1 MFLEYLKSNFLEL
14 LLLSIVLTNYFVGTN
29 SRKSFL
35 LVVAF
40 AIINFFY
47 QGISSE
53 RDVFYLYV
61 MMFLFIVTSCS
72 EEKELKRIFLTE
84 RWQKIL
90 VAPIVFFIV
99 SLSFYTELTYKFLI
113 DLKSPINYD
122 ELLFSL
128 AFLPMVILFR
138 KVGK

>member
-1 MFLEYLKSNFLEL
+1 
-14 LLLSIVLTNYFVGTN
+14 
-29 SRKSFL
+29 
-35 LVVAF
+35 
-40 AIINFFY
+40 
-47 QGISSE
+47 
-53 RDVFYLYV
+53 